1 MPDGKEEGNRCH
13 PRLVPKMGRFRKGNT
28 EGVRGEEGP
37 AGRLE
42 EAGAAEMKSEGVWKR
57 GDCS

>member
-1 MPDGKEEGNRCH
+1 
-13 PRLVPKMGRFRKGNT
+13 MGRFRKGNT